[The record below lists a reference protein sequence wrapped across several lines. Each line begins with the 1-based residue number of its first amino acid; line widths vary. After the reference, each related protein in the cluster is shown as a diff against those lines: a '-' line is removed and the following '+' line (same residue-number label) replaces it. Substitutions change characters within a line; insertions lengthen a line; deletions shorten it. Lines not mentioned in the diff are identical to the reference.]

1 MDGFDILIY
10 CTMGLLVL
18 TFVFVIFAKKRMDRN
33 EPVFG
38 WARKQ
43 HLQENALAHG
53 NATGSPKLKKGSERV
68 IDMLGLE
75 NIQAGIFEKKHNEY
89 CVVLE
94 ASSVNYDLL
103 SEGARQAIILGYSS
117 LFRVIRFPVQILGQA
132 VTQDLRKEEERFNA
146 NLAQCNLQTREYN
159 KSVIQHIKERSQ
171 DEFRISR
178 KVYYIV
184 SYVPQTGRMGSLS
197 PKDKA
202 KDIRDELYQRAWTV
216 VQMLRQSDIDSE
228 ILDSLGAMELIKRA
242 LNRDR
247 MVVNPIQDVIE
258 REKLSSLYVTIDPT
272 TLPGYEELVI
282 DVEEVRDYAKEAI

>member
-43 HLQENALAHG
+43 HLQENNLAHG
-53 NATGSPKLKKGSERV
+53 AIAGTPKLKKGSERV

-75 NIQAGIFEKKHNEY
+75 DIQSGIFEKKHNEY
-89 CVVLE
+89 SVVLE

-132 VTQDLRKEEERFNA
+132 VTQDLRKEEERFNS
-146 NLAQCNLQTREYN
+146 NLSQCNIQTREYN
-159 KSVIQHIKERSQ
+159 KLVIQHIKERSQ

-228 ILDSLGAMELIKRA
+228 ILDSLGAMELMKRA

-247 MVVNPIQDVIE
+247 MVVNPIHDVID

>member
-1 MDGFDILIY
+1 
-10 CTMGLLVL
+10 MGLLVL
-18 TFVFVIFAKKRMDRN
+18 TFIFVIFAKKRMDRN

-53 NATGSPKLKKGSERV
+53 NINGPLKLKKGSERV
-68 IDMLGLE
+68 IDMLGIE
-75 NIQAGIFEKKHNEY
+75 NIEAGIFEKKHNEY

-132 VTQDLRKEEERFNA
+132 VTQDLRKEEERFYA
-146 NLAQCNLQTREYN
+146 NLDQCNLQTREYN

-247 MVVNPIQDVIE
+247 MVVNPIQDVLE

-272 TLPGYEELVI
+272 TLPGYEELVN